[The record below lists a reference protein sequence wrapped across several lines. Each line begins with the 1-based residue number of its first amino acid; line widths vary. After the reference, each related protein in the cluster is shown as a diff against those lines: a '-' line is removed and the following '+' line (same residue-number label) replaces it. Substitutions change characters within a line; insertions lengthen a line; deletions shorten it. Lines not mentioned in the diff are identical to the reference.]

1 MKKLMVV
8 LMVAAFVAVAFVAVA
23 QDKGPAVI
31 EMTKKGTVTFNHAQ
45 HQVSVPDCAA
55 CHHTGGFEKC
65 SSCHA
70 KKADGKKLKYK
81 KAMHDNCIGCHK
93 EMKKGPAKG
102 CKKCH
107 VK

>member
-8 LMVAAFVAVAFVAVA
+8 LMVAAFVATAFVAIA

-31 EMTKKGTVTFNHAQ
+31 KMTKKGTVTFDHAK
-45 HQVSVPDCAA
+45 HQTAGTCVD

-81 KAMHDNCIGCHK
+81 KAMHNNCIGCHK
-93 EMKKGPAKG
+93 DVKKGPTK
-102 CKKCH
+102 CKQCH